1 MNSNLRLGFL
11 LTILISISAFS
22 YFIFFRNTVSEQV
35 AIENEIQTST
45 TISSTSTTL
54 KPENS
59 TSTTTSTST
68 STTTTTTTTKTTT
81 TTTTIPPNQTVIY
94 ATAQE
99 INNSKKIS
107 YDYLKGGCK
116 EDPKEDIEEE
126 WLLPDELF
134 IFNEEKINFSL
145 KLDSSLGL
153 NVECLGKLVPSI
165 LNDSRGWIKVTDKEF
180 QLVSN
185 TESEFEF
192 IFASPE
198 KTDELCFPLET
209 NGIYSCRN
217 EQQIVINYFR
227 WVNGAIDFGSDMET
241 YRLYLINHE
250 VGHILGWSHVGC
262 PEEDA
267 LAPVMMQQSKSTMG
281 CVPYGWPIYEIIEKE
296 FGIDTDSLLPE
307 SDQDS

>member
-1 MNSNLRLGFL
+1 MNSNLRLVIL
-11 LTILISISAFS
+11 LTILISISAIS
-22 YFIFFRNTVSEQV
+22 YFIFFNDAEREED
-35 AIENEIQTST
+35 AIENEVQPNT
-45 TISSTSTTL
+45 TLSSTSTSL
-54 KPENS
+54 KPES
-59 TSTTTSTST
+59 TTSTSTIT
-68 STTTTTTTTKTTT
+68 STTTTTTTSTTV
-81 TTTTIPPNQTVIY
+81 PPKQTAIY
-94 ATAQE
+94 ATTKE

-116 EDPKEDIEEE
+116 EDHKEDIEEE

-165 LNDSRGWIKVTDKEF
+165 LNDSRGWIKVTEKEF

-185 TESEFEF
+185 MESEFEF

-198 KTDELCFPLET
+198 KTDELCYPLET

-262 PEEDA
+262 PDEDA

>member
-1 MNSNLRLGFL
+1 MNSNLRLVLL

-22 YFIFFRNTVSEQV
+22 YFIFFRDIVSEQV
-35 AIENEIQTST
+35 GIENEIQTST

-54 KPENS
+54 KPENTTSTTS
-59 TSTTTSTST
+59 TSTSTTTTTSTST
-68 STTTTTTTTKTTT
+68 STTTTTV
-81 TTTTIPPNQTVIY
+81 PPNQTVIY

-99 INNSKKIS
+99 INNSKKIA

-116 EDPKEDIEEE
+116 EDLIGDNQEE
-126 WLLPDELF
+126 WVLPYELF

-153 NVECLGKLVPSI
+153 NVECLGKLISSI

-180 QLVSN
+180 QLVDNS
-185 TESEFEF
+185 ESEFEF
-192 IFASPE
+192 IFASPD

-227 WVNGAIDFGSDMET
+227 WINGAIDFGSDMET

-250 VGHILGWSHVGC
+250 VGHILGWGHVGC
-262 PEEDA
+262 PKEDA

-296 FGIDTDSLLPE
+296 FGIDTYSLLPE
-307 SDQDS
+307 SEEDS

>member
-1 MNSNLRLGFL
+1 MNGNLKLGVLF
-11 LTILISISAFS
+11 TILISISAFS
-22 YFIFFRNTVSEQV
+22 YFIFFRDTVSEQV
-35 AIENEIQTST
+35 AIENDIQSST

-54 KPENS
+54 KPENTTT
-59 TSTTTSTST
+59 TSTSTST
-68 STTTTTTTTKTTT
+68 STTTTTTTTTTT
-81 TTTTIPPNQTVIY
+81 VPPKQTAIY
-94 ATAQE
+94 ATALE

-116 EDPKEDIEEE
+116 EALTDDIEEE
-126 WLLPDELF
+126 WVFPNELF

-153 NVECLGKLVPSI
+153 NVECLGKLIPAI
-165 LNDSRGWIKVTDKEF
+165 LNDSKGWIKITDKEF
-180 QLVSN
+180 QLVDN

-250 VGHILGWSHVGC
+250 VGHILGWGHVGC
-262 PEEDA
+262 PKEDA

-296 FGIDTDSLLPE
+296 FGIDTYSLLPE
-307 SDQDS
+307 FDQDS